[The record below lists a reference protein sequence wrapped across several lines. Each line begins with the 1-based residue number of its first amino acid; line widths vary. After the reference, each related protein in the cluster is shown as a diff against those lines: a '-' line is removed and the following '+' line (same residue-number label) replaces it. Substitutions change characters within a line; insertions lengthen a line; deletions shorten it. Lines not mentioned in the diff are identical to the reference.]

1 MEWNKIWMEEKNIIK
16 KIEITAEANTAA
28 VISVKTKLR
37 RLLFRE
43 EFIPPGGV
51 YSSLRITP
59 HPIFSPESPAGWVV
73 KSSLWEWMMT
83 DFPMISSM
91 VKRLS

>member
-1 MEWNKIWMEEKNIIK
+1 MDGRKEYYQKSRNNSRGKHRCCYFCKNKIREFIPPG
-16 KIEITAEANTAA
+16 
-28 VISVKTKLR
+28 

-43 EFIPPGGV
+43 EIIPPGGD